1 MKKNKT
7 IVIASHNSGKIKE
20 MAFFLKKI
28 SVNILSAKDFNL
40 SEPIE
45 NGKTFEENALIKAR
59 YVNKKVKKTSIADDS
74 GLVIPIL
81 NGKPGI
87 FSARWAGKNKN
98 FDIAMKKLNNLIFK
112 KKVNAYYISALAIC
126 WNNRKEK
133 TFTGKIFGEII
144 WPPRGNLGFG
154 YDPIFIPNS
163 YNKTFGELKIKHK
176 NRISHRAVVF
186 KKFTTYLNK

>member
-87 FSARWAGKNKN
+87 FSARWAGKSKN
-98 FDIAMKKLNNLIFK
+98 FNIAMKKLNNLIFK
-112 KKVNAYYISALAIC
+112 KKVNAYYVS
-126 WNNRKEK
+126 NEQ
-133 TFTGKIFGEII
+133 
-144 WPPRGNLGFG
+144 
-154 YDPIFIPNS
+154 
-163 YNKTFGELKIKHK
+163 
-176 NRISHRAVVF
+176 
-186 KKFTTYLNK
+186 